1 MTIEEKL
8 QHFNDYAMEEARTQS
23 AEQVDEYK
31 AAMEKIFE
39 EHKEARCRQ
48 EELQIKIETEQIV
61 RDNNKAF
68 SQEQLQ
74 IKQMLRKKEEELKD
88 KIFVELKDLL
98 GRFMD
103 TAAYKDMLVRQMKE
117 ALTFAAGEEIII
129 YIDPADS
136 MIERELEAR
145 IQAPVTISRFSFQGG
160 MRAVIPT
167 KNILIDNSFETKL
180 AEEKER
186 FIFKGGDNS

>member
-23 AEQVDEYK
+23 AEQVDDYR
-31 AAMEKIFE
+31 AAMEKIFQ
-39 EHKEARCRQ
+39 EHKEERCRQ
-48 EELQIKIETEQIV
+48 EQIV

-74 IKQMLRKKEEELKD
+74 IKQMLRHKEEELKE

-103 TAAYKDMLVRQMKE
+103 TPAYKDLLVRQMKE
-117 ALTFAAGEEIII
+117 ALQFAAGEEIII

-167 KNILIDNSFETKL
+167 KNILIDNSFESKL

-186 FIFKGGDNS
+186 FIFKGGDIS

>member
-23 AEQVDEYK
+23 AEQVDDYR
-31 AAMEKIFE
+31 AAMEKIFQ
-39 EHKEARCRQ
+39 EHKEERCRQ

-74 IKQMLRKKEEELKD
+74 IKQMLRHKEEELKE

-103 TAAYKDMLVRQMKE
+103 TPAYKDLLVRQMKE
-117 ALTFAAGEEIII
+117 ALQFAAGGE
-129 YIDPADS
+129 DPGACHHQPVFLPGRHAGSDS
-136 MIERELEAR
+136 HQKYSDRQL
-145 IQAPVTISRFSFQGG
+145 
-160 MRAVIPT
+160 
-167 KNILIDNSFETKL
+167 L
-180 AEEKER
+180 
-186 FIFKGGDNS
+186 